1 MRKIIASLAF
11 VVVAAVSCLK
21 PQDLEFIDI
30 GNIHVVKMG
39 LKESEVG
46 LDVRLFNPN
55 NQKVQLKDAATKI
68 YVNSTLL
75 GNTRMDSV
83 ISVPKR
89 DTFSVPLVL
98 NINTV
103 TGLSKIMES
112 LSDSL
117 VNIKV
122 EGSVKMG
129 KGGIF
134 KTFPV
139 NYSRVQRVS
148 ELTSGMGF

>member
-1 MRKIIASLAF
+1 
-11 VVVAAVSCLK
+11 
-21 PQDLEFIDI
+21 
-30 GNIHVVKMG
+30 
-39 LKESEVG
+39 
-46 LDVRLFNPN
+46 
-55 NQKVQLKDAATKI
+55 
-68 YVNSTLL
+68 
-75 GNTRMDSV
+75 MDSV

-89 DTFSVPLVL
+89 YTFSVPLVL
-98 NINTV
+98 NFNTV

>member
-1 MRKIIASLAF
+1 M
-11 VVVAAVSCLK
+11 VVAAVSCTK

-112 LSDSL
+112 LSVSL

-122 EGSVKMG
+122 
-129 KGGIF
+129 
-134 KTFPV
+134 
-139 NYSRVQRVS
+139 
-148 ELTSGMGF
+148 